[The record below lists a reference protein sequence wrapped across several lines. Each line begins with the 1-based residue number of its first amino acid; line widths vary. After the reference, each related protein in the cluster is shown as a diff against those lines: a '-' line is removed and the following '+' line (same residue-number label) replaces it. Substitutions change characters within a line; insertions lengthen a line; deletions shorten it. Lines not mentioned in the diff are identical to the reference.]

1 MYFLYYNE
9 RPIGDDY
16 QIIKTMVNI
25 YIFFYLK
32 IKLTYIRDYTIS
44 FSFD

>member
-25 YIFFYLK
+25 YIFLFEN
-32 IKLTYIRDYTIS
+32 
-44 FSFD
+44 